1 MSKIVKL
8 FFVSVLVLAFSAVA
22 FGQSQASTG
31 QISGVITDTNGAVV
45 ANASVKAKNKE
56 TGLERSVTTSSDGL
70 YTIVLL
76 PTGTYTVTAE
86 ATGFAATTI
95 DDVVVNVG
103 RTADANVRSEEHTS

>member
-1 MSKIVKL
+1 MFKALNL
-8 FFVSVLVLAFSAVA
+8 FFAGLLVLALSAVA

-31 QISGVITDTNGAVV
+31 QISGVITDANGAVV

-56 TGLERSVTTSSDGL
+56 TGLERSVTSSDDGL

-86 ATGFAATTI
+86 APNFAASTI
-95 DDVVVNVG
+95 DDLVVNV
-103 RTADANVRSEEHTS
+103 